1 MACCGG
7 SKNNYL
13 NGEELLKK
21 LRNIEEFDEK
31 IELKLDRFECKF
43 RENGKW
49 DNNFNGEIS
58 HNYEKYDEEIE
69 NLKGKLLEKE
79 NECQELEKEYLA
91 KVVRLLYMAQ
101 THCSIKKENDKLF
114 EDYNIKEGNK
124 RIDDS
129 QMLPA

>member
-31 IELKLDRFECKF
+31 IELKLDKFECKF
-43 RENGKW
+43 REDGKW
-49 DNNFNGEIS
+49 DNNFNDEIP